1 MEVKSKRAEKEKIN
15 LHVFGTSCLE
25 KGGKRSRMWEISS
38 RKSSEEKITTMTITM
53 TISTTT
59 AATTATTTTTTT
71 TISTTTAMTTTT
83 ATTMTMRREE
93 GSRWRQQRMLSAKKC
108 RALN

>member
-71 TISTTTAMTTTT
+71 TISTTTANDEKRGRKPLAT
-83 ATTMTMRREE
+83 ATDAFGEKVP
-93 GSRWRQQRMLSAKKC
+93 SFKLK
-108 RALN
+108 